1 MKIREGFILKE
12 IADTF
17 VVVPV
22 GDNMVDFSLMITI
35 NETGAFLWNCL
46 KEDKTRDELA
56 DALMNEYEGATRE
69 EMLEDIDA
77 FTSLLKEN
85 NILE

>member
-12 IADTF
+12 IAGSY

-22 GDNMVDFSLMITI
+22 GQDLVDFSSMITL
-35 NETGAFLWNCL
+35 NETGAFLWEKLCDGIEAEELCNEVVNEYQGVTKEEALSDIEEFVKVL
-46 KEDKTRDELA
+46 KEK
-56 DALMNEYEGATRE
+56 
-69 EMLEDIDA
+69 
-77 FTSLLKEN
+77 

>member
-46 KEDKTRDELA
+46 SEDKTRDDLA
-56 DALMNEYEGATRE
+56 DALMSEYEGATRE

-77 FTSLLKEN
+77 FTSLLEEN

>member
-1 MKIREGFILKE
+1 MRIREGFILKE

>member
-12 IADTF
+12 IAGSY

-22 GDNMVDFSLMITI
+22 GDDLVDFSLMITI

-46 KEDKTRDELA
+46 SA
-56 DALMNEYEGATRE
+56 
-69 EMLEDIDA
+69 
-77 FTSLLKEN
+77 
-85 NILE
+85 

>member
-1 MKIREGFILKE
+1 MKIKEGFILKE

-22 GDNMVDFSLMITI
+22 GENMVDFSLMITI

-46 KEDKTRDELA
+46 LEDKTRDELA
-56 DALMNEYEGATRE
+56 DALMSEYEGATRE
-69 EMLEDIDA
+69 EMLEDIDGFVA
-77 FTSLLKEN
+77 LLKEN

>member
-1 MKIREGFILKE
+1 MKISEGFVLKN
-12 IADTF
+12 IADSF

-22 GDNMVDFSLMITI
+22 GENLVDFSAMITI

-46 KEDKTRDELA
+46 SEDKTRDDLA
-56 DALMNEYEGATRE
+56 DALMSEYEGATRE

-77 FTSLLKEN
+77 FTSLLEEN